1 MKAFY
6 LTTALPEDERKRLL
20 DEGEAPNNPS
30 NQNYHARL
38 MECLSTFLDLAIVSR
53 TRYAKRLGDVPGW
66 TFLDASGHLPGRTPR
81 LPVEEGDLIFFDGL
95 SQTLF
100 KDAMASIH
108 QPTIPSRTANTLAQ
122 AMNAARAVRQ
132 AAPAIAKA
140 IECAANTFLSG
151 HKIIFIGA
159 GTSGRL
165 GILEAA
171 ECVPTFGTKPS
182 QILGIMAGGKRAVFR
197 SVEGAEDDAA
207 QGGKDLLKKARKADF
222 VLGLAASG
230 NTPYVQGALQAA
242 RKAGCR
248 TALLSCNPEADARH
262 ADLVICLSTG
272 PEALSGS
279 TRLKAGSATKM
290 ALNAITTGAMAR
302 AGKIYE
308 NLMVDVL
315 PTNAKLTLRA
325 LRLIRLLTKTEEKT
339 ARRLLKDSGQNVKTA
354 VLMHRK
360 KLTCKQARSLLK
372 KHRGFLAEAL
382 RAK

>member
-1 MKAFY
+1 MKKSV
-6 LTTALPEDERKRLL
+6 LIPTESV
-20 DEGEAPNNPS
+20 N
-30 NQNYHARL
+30 
-38 MECLSTFLDLAIVSR
+38 SR
-53 TRYAKRLGDVPGW
+53 TKKLG
-66 TFLDASGHLPGRTPR
+66 TASPLQIARM
-81 LPVEEGDLIFFDGL
+81 LNAEDF
-95 SQTLF
+95 
-100 KDAMASIH
+100 
-108 QPTIPSRTANTLAQ
+108 
-122 AMNAARAVRQ
+122 NAARAARQ

-140 IECAANTFLSG
+140 IECAAETFVSG
-151 HKIIFIGA
+151 HKIIFTGA

-165 GILEAA
+165 GVLEAV
-171 ECVPTFGTKPS
+171 ECVPTFGTKAS
-182 QILGIMAGGKRAVFR
+182 QIIGIMAGGRDAVFR
-197 SVEGAEDDAA
+197 SIEGAEDDAA
-207 QGGKDLLKKARKADF
+207 QGGKDLLKKARKGDF

-248 TALLSCNPEADARH
+248 TALVACNPWADTRY
-262 ADLVICLSTG
+262 ADIFICLNSG

-315 PTNAKLTLRA
+315 PTNAKLTARA
-325 LRLIRLLTKTEEKT
+325 LRLIRLLTKTDEKT
-339 ARRLLKDSGQNVKTA
+339 ARRLLQDSGLNVKTA

-360 KLTCKQARSLLK
+360 KLTCKQARALLK

-382 RAK
+382 REE